1 MEVDAARADG
11 EVIVPDHRPRTPR
24 ERLALV
30 VLLAVPL
37 LLATALLA
45 WRLVELDDA
54 EAARAED
61 REAVN
66 AATALTM
73 AWASVDYRE
82 VDDYMSAVKQ
92 GATGPFL
99 NQFENAEPFLR
110 RTLRANRSVQ
120 VPTVPKDGAA
130 LLERRDG
137 QARVIVAMD
146 ARVSN
151 KSTRS
156 PQPRQYRLQVQLE
169 QQSGEWLVSGLEII
183 DEQS

>member
-1 MEVDAARADG
+1 MTTSG
-11 EVIVPDHRPRTPR
+11 HRPRTLR
-24 ERLALV
+24 ERLTLAALL
-30 VLLAVPL
+30 VLPL
-37 LLATALLA
+37 LLAAGLLA
-45 WRLVELDDA
+45 WQMTELDRAQD
-54 EAARAED
+54 ARAED
-61 REAVN
+61 RAAVD

-82 VDDYMSAVKQ
+82 VDDYIETVKE

-99 NQFENAEPFLR
+99 SQFENAEPFLR
-110 RTLRANRSVQ
+110 QTLKDNESLQ
-120 VPTVPKDGAA
+120 VPAIPPGGAA
-130 LLERRDG
+130 LLERRED

-151 KSTRS
+151 TNTKS

-169 QQSGEWLVSGLEII
+169 RDSGRWLVSGLEFI